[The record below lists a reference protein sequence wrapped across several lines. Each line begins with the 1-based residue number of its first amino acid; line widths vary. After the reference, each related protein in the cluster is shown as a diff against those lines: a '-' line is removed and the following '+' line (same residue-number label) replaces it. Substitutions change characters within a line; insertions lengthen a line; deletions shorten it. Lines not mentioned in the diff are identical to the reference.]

1 MTKYIII
8 FITCSSG
15 REARK
20 IAKELLN
27 EKLIA
32 CANIIEG
39 VSSFFRWK
47 GKVDMASESLMIIK
61 TAKKNFAKVKQAV
74 KELHSYEVPEII
86 ALPIVE
92 GEKKYLNWISE
103 SVKTSY

>member
-8 FITCSSG
+8 FITSSSG

-32 CANIIEG
+32 CANIIDG
-39 VSSFFRWK
+39 VSSFFWWK
-47 GKVDMASESLMIIK
+47 GNVDRASESLMLIK
-61 TAKKNFAKVKQAV
+61 TTKKNFAQVKKVV
-74 KELHSYEVPEII
+74 KKLHSYEVPEII
-86 ALPIVE
+86 ALPIAE